1 MFAFREQSKGK
12 LKKSTV
18 IEGYGGESKLSTART
33 SWDMFLKPGQTI
45 IIFLCIS
52 KDEIVRRVESRVAAW
67 TFLPVENGEAIQI
80 LRYEKGQLFVPHVDY
95 FKDVKGN
102 KKGNRVATVL
112 MYLANVTQGGE
123 TVFTKAAVQ
132 KGNQQRKGDS
142 LLSVLQQ
149 VFQVKNLRANSITT
163 KLRRMQLLF
172 DELISV
178 KPKKG
183 DAVLFFSLHP
193 NGTLDGSSM
202 HGSCPVIAGEK
213 WTATKWIHLT
223 PFSFLS
229 SSRRSKECEDE
240 NESCARW
247 AAKGECEKN
256 PEYMVGTEESQGYCR
271 KSCKVCS

>member
-1 MFAFREQSKGK
+1 
-12 LKKSTV
+12 
-18 IEGYGGESKLSTART
+18 
-33 SWDMFLKPGQTI
+33 
-45 IIFLCIS
+45 
-52 KDEIVRRVESRVAAW
+52 
-67 TFLPVENGEAIQI
+67 
-80 LRYEKGQLFVPHVDY
+80 
-95 FKDVKGN
+95 
-102 KKGNRVATVL
+102 
-112 MYLANVTQGGE
+112 MYLANVAQGGE
-123 TVFTKAAVQ
+123 TVFTKAAA
-132 KGNQQRKGDS
+132 NRQRKGDS
-142 LLSVLQQ
+142 LAFCASTG
-149 VFQVKNLRANSITT
+149 F
-163 KLRRMQLLF
+163 
-172 DELISV
+172 SV